1 MARFKRLKI
10 LNTLIETGIVPLY
23 YNKDAAIVKNVV
35 KACYAGGAR
44 VFEFTNRGDFAHE
57 VFAEVN
63 KWCATECPEMIMGVG
78 SVVDGATAALYIQLG
93 ANFIVSPSLNPDMAK
108 ICNRRK
114 IAWMPGCGTL
124 SEINLAEE
132 LGCEIVKIFPGKEVG
147 GPSFVK
153 AILAPCPWTSIMPS
167 GGVTP
172 DRENLEAWFK
182 AGVACVGLGSQ
193 LTPPEVIAAGNFSY
207 IEQKVREALAIVKEL
222 QITNYK
228 LQINRATGG
237 FPICNL

>member
-1 MARFKRLKI
+1 MARFKRLNV
-10 LNTLIETGIVPLY
+10 LQTLTGTGIVPLY
-23 YNKDAAIVKNVV
+23 YNKDSAIVKNVV

-63 KWCATECPEMIMGVG
+63 KWCAVECPEMIMGVG
-78 SVVDGATAALYIQLG
+78 SVVDAATAALYIQLG

-108 ICNRRK
+108 VCNRRK

-193 LTPPEVIAAGNFSY
+193 LTPNEVIALGDFGF
-207 IEQKVREALAIVKEL
+207 IEQKVREAIAIIKE
-222 QITNYK
+222 I
-228 LQINRATGG
+228 RE
-237 FPICNL
+237 

>member
-1 MARFKRLKI
+1 MSRFTRLNVY
-10 LNTLIETGIVPLY
+10 NTMLSTGIVPLY
-23 YNKDAAIVKNVV
+23 YNADVEKVKQVV
-35 KACYAGGAR
+35 KACYEGGAR

-63 KWCATECPEMIMGVG
+63 KWCATECPEMAMGVG
-78 SVVDGATAALYIQLG
+78 SVVDPATAALYIQLG

-108 ICNRRK
+108 VCNRRK
-114 IAWMPGCGTL
+114 VAWLPGCGTL

-153 AILAPCPWTSIMPS
+153 AIKAPCPWTNIMPS

-172 DRENLEAWFK
+172 ERESLEAWFS

-193 LTPPEVIAAGNFSY
+193 LTKDFSTIA
-207 IEQKVREALAIVKEL
+207 EKVKSALAIVKEL
-222 QITNYK
+222 
-228 LQINRATGG
+228 RGG
-237 FPICNL
+237 K

>member
-1 MARFKRLKI
+1 MAKFNRLHV
-10 LNTLIETGIVPLY
+10 LNTINQTGIVPLY
-23 YNKDAAIVKNVV
+23 YNTNAEIVKQVV
-35 KACYAGGAR
+35 KACYNGGAR

-63 KWCATECPEMIMGVG
+63 KWCTLNCPEMIMGVG
-78 SVVDGATAALYIQLG
+78 SVVEPATAALYIQLG

-153 AILAPCPWTSIMPS
+153 AIKAPCPWTSIMPS
-167 GGVTP
+167 GGVSP
-172 DRENLEAWFK
+172 DKENLEAWFK
-182 AGVACVGLGSQ
+182 AGVTCVGLGSQ
-193 LTPPEVIAAGNFSY
+193 LTPADVIANADYTF
-207 IEQKVREALAIVKEL
+207 IENKVREAINIVASLK
-222 QITNYK
+222 K
-228 LQINRATGG
+228 
-237 FPICNL
+237 

>member
-1 MARFKRLKI
+1 MARFKRLHV
-10 LNTLIETGIVPLY
+10 LNTLTGTGIVPLY
-23 YNKDAAIVKNVV
+23 YHKDADLVKNVV

-63 KWCATECPEMIMGVG
+63 KWCAKECPEMVMGVG
-78 SVVDGATAALYIQLG
+78 SVVDAATAALYIQLG

-108 ICNRRK
+108 VCNRRK

-153 AILAPCPWTSIMPS
+153 AILAPCPWTLIMPS

-193 LTPPEVIAAGNFSY
+193 LTPSEVIASGDFGF
-207 IEQKVREALAIVKEL
+207 IEQKVREAMAIVKEL
-222 QITNYK
+222 KAKN
-228 LQINRATGG
+228 
-237 FPICNL
+237 

>member
-1 MARFKRLKI
+1 MSRFKRLQV
-10 LNTLIETGIVPLY
+10 LNTFIETGIVPLY
-23 YNKDAAIVKNVV
+23 YHQNPELVKNVV
-35 KACYAGGAR
+35 KACYKGGAR

-63 KWCATECPEMIMGVG
+63 KWCAAECPEMIMGVG
-78 SVVDGATAALYIQLG
+78 SVVDQATAALYIQLG

-108 ICNRRK
+108 VCNRRK

-153 AILAPCPWTSIMPS
+153 AILAPCPWSNIMPS

-193 LTPPEVIAAGNFSY
+193 LTPAEVIEKGDFGF
-207 IEQKVREALAIVKEL
+207 IEQKIRESLVIVRELK
-222 QITNYK
+222 
-228 LQINRATGG
+228 G
-237 FPICNL
+237 